1 MVKETTVK
9 PKRKPTGAAAMGAG
23 PGRPKGSENKNTAA
37 LKDMILQA
45 LHNSGGVKYL
55 EKQAA
60 AKPVAFLTLIGKV
73 LPMQVTG
80 PDGGALQAKIT
91 VEYVAP
97 RTEKP

>member
-1 MVKETTVK
+1 MATTGIVPKSVKR
-9 PKRKPTGAAAMGAG
+9 PQ
-23 PGRPKGSENKNTAA
+23 PKGGSRKGIPNKNTAA

-45 LHNSGGVKYL
+45 LDNAGGVKYL
-55 EKQAA
+55 ESQAE
-60 AKPVAFLTLIGKV
+60 AKPVAFLALIGKV

-97 RTEKP
+97 GTEKP